1 MIRCKRECLLGALL
15 IMIFVLPSTAQV
27 KFVTSPPGTV
37 YIPPTNSPV
46 KTVRC
51 TTNVTANI
59 KWVHSLFNDLD
70 PTTFNIAQENS
81 ISSIMLVH
89 QSFAEANAVVLG
101 ILTSGSIVCQ
111 AGTTTS
117 APFTFRQGAAPSVK
131 TSPVDQSVN
140 EGADFVEFNCN
151 FAEKEPEPTFSWTF
165 TNNDGHME
173 TVQEQPPLFSTARTS
188 LLEYLQFQGTKVSI
202 MIVFLRMN
210 MTKPLHCNHHHNHLS
225 SS

>member
-1 MIRCKRECLLGALL
+1 MLFNVFLLCLL
-15 IMIFVLPSTAQV
+15 AQV

-117 APFTFRQGAAPSVK
+117 APFTFRQGGEEA
-131 TSPVDQSVN
+131 
-140 EGADFVEFNCN
+140 FMFNIYSFLNIVTC
-151 FAEKEPEPTFSWTF
+151 S
-165 TNNDGHME
+165 
-173 TVQEQPPLFSTARTS
+173 TVS
-188 LLEYLQFQGTKVSI
+188 SI
-202 MIVFLRMN
+202 V
-210 MTKPLHCNHHHNHLS
+210 
-225 SS
+225 